1 MDWEWELAEAD
12 KECKDIAY
20 IIYDV
25 LKKCHVSIAQFHE
38 IKRLVTLIV
47 YANTMCCEEK
57 DLTTDK
63 DCH

>member
-25 LKKCHVSIAQFHE
+25 LKKYQV
-38 IKRLVTLIV
+38 
-47 YANTMCCEEK
+47 
-57 DLTTDK
+57 
-63 DCH
+63 